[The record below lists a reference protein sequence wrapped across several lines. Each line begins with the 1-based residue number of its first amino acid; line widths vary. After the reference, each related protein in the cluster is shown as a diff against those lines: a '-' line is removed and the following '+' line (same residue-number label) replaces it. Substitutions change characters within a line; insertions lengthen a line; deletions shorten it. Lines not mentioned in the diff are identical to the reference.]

1 MLVRFYVDGLG
12 VPILAP
18 TMDAGVQMTARS
30 GGGRAPIDLQTIVG
44 RLWMSV
50 PLLQRTLFD
59 SQLRHLVA
67 ASLVQQE
74 MVAGGPGLV
83 LPD

>member
-1 MLVRFYVDGLG
+1 MLIRFHADGLG
-12 VPILAP
+12 VLILAP
-18 TMDAGVQMTARS
+18 TMDASVQTTARS

-44 RLWMSV
+44 RLRMSV

>member
-18 TMDAGVQMTARS
+18 TMDAGVQTTARS

-44 RLWMSV
+44 RQRMSI

-67 ASLVQQE
+67 TSLVQQE